1 MNMEANGDR
10 ILKVITHFCESNADF
25 ADKVGVSRQVVGN
38 WINRDNGKKVL
49 DKILTTFP
57 SVNPG
62 WLFTGE
68 GDMLKSS
75 PVVVEAVSASADKK
89 GDFLIENN
97 NGVKFYDLGNGRY
110 RMTVSKVC

>member
-1 MNMEANGDR
+1 MEANGDR

-62 WLFTGE
+62 WLFTGYKRDKRKVKIQE
-68 GDMLKSS
+68 WTIVLAPD
-75 PVVVEAVSASADKK
+75 VV
-89 GDFLIENN
+89 
-97 NGVKFYDLGNGRY
+97 
-110 RMTVSKVC
+110 

>member
-62 WLFTGE
+62 WLLQE
-68 GDMLKSS
+68 R
-75 PVVVEAVSASADKK
+75 V
-89 GDFLIENN
+89 I
-97 NGVKFYDLGNGRY
+97 
-110 RMTVSKVC
+110 C